1 MAEAA
6 FDLYRQAEDSEGNG
20 NGSQPAGLEDMQAI
34 ILAGG
39 KGTRLAPY
47 TSVLPKPLMPVGDR
61 AILELVVDQL
71 AASGVTKVSFCV
83 GYLAHLIRAVFD
95 QRTNGDV
102 EIVYVH
108 EAEAL
113 GTAAPL
119 RLVDGLDATSIVMN
133 GDVLTTL
140 DYGDLVRYHKA
151 SGNVLTIATH
161 ERSIKID
168 YGMLHLDVSE
178 RVRDFEEKPQILS
191 PVSMGI
197 YVMEPSVLDYI
208 PPRGHFD
215 FPDLVRALLRT
226 DERVGAYRF
235 KGMWFDIGRADDY
248 ARAVDA
254 WNAAHHA
261 EESLRVHETNGADT
275 NGNGDVPQANGL
287 RPHANGGAAN
297 ANGGAPH
304 SNGGVPHTN
313 GGAPHTNG
321 SAPHRIGGDLR
332 NWTRARD

>member
-6 FDLYRQAEDSEGNG
+6 FELYRDVHARAQNG
-20 NGSQPAGLEDMQAI
+20 NGSGSGLGLAHTQAI

-39 KGTRLAPY
+39 RGTRLAPY
-47 TSVLPKPLMPVGDR
+47 TSVLPKPLMPIGDR

-71 AASGVTKVSFCV
+71 VARGVKKVSFCV
-83 GYLAHLIRAVFD
+83 GHLAHLIQAVFD
-95 QRTNGDV
+95 QRRSGDV

-119 RLVDGLDATSIVMN
+119 RLVEGLDSTFIVMN

-140 DYGDLVRYHKA
+140 DYGDLVRYHRE

-168 YGMLHLDVSE
+168 YGMLHLDVRE
-178 RVRDFEEKPQILS
+178 RVRDFEEKPEIFS
-191 PVSMGI
+191 PVSMGV
-197 YVMEPSVLDYI
+197 YVMEPSVLELI
-208 PPRGHFD
+208 PDGQAFD

-226 DERVGAYRF
+226 DEPVGAYRF

-248 ARAVDA
+248 ENAVTA
-254 WNAAHHA
+254 WFAAQDLEETLQHA
-261 EESLRVHETNGADT
+261 GT
-275 NGNGDVPQANGL
+275 NGNGN
-287 RPHANGGAAN
+287 HA
-297 ANGGAPH
+297 
-304 SNGGVPHTN
+304 
-313 GGAPHTNG
+313 
-321 SAPHRIGGDLR
+321 
-332 NWTRARD
+332 RARVDA